1 MIEFIAGGVNMAKFK
16 VMIPLVLGLFV
27 WQGIADAASISTRV
41 RILEG
46 KVSKQ
51 DRVIKNSLKS
61 LNARGAKGE
70 QALAKVNAL
79 EKKIE
84 KILKG
89 EQDKSKLE
97 HADKRYAFP

>member
-1 MIEFIAGGVNMAKFK
+1 MTKYKI
-16 VMIPLVLGLFV
+16 MIPLVLGLFI

-46 KVSKQ
+46 KVAKQ

-61 LNARGAKGE
+61 LSAREAKGE

-79 EKKIE
+79 EKKVE
-84 KILKG
+84 KLLKG
-89 EQDKSKLE
+89 GDKKRLE
-97 HADKRYAFP
+97 RADKRYTFP